1 MNWDGIK
8 SGFVDELAKIA
19 AFSMKG
25 LSPETVLEK
34 SQPPPPM
41 ETPGFD
47 KARNILSIASQTKTA
62 AAKRKQEVRQAQ
74 NALPQQPGIG
84 KLMTAGDASA
94 PEQAKSV
101 AGYGL
106 AGLGTGGAIHKA
118 YSSIGG
124 VHDAM
129 RNPVHSAASRFA
141 AEAKNNAIGRNL
153 MLGGAA
159 AGAAY
164 GGYRALKKRQMA
176 KQGTIIKTATL
187 SSPAMQLKSSKQVGK
202 DNKVTPSSSGP
213 SITTQIRGHLIGKK
227 GVP

>member
-8 SGFVDELAKIA
+8 AGFVDELTKIS

-47 KARNILSIASQTKTA
+47 KARNILSMVSQTKTA
-62 AAKRKQEVRQAQ
+62 AARRKQEVRQAQ
-74 NALPQQPGIG
+74 SALPQQPGIG

-106 AGLGTGGAIHKA
+106 AGLGTGGALHKA
-118 YSSIGG
+118 YSSMGG

-187 SSPAMQLKSSKQVGK
+187 ASPAMQLKASKQVGK
-202 DNKVTPSSSGP
+202 AKVTPSSAGP
-213 SITTQIRGHLIGKK
+213 STTTQIRGQLIGKK